1 MAILKSAPYGRFQF
15 VHAYGEAMIA
25 GLPENDPHR
34 EDLFTRVV
42 MKLPETGGITVDLLA
57 AMLAGRD
64 LENQQALLR
73 TMMLSDA
80 RAIFSIP
87 TPVREIIFAVLDG
100 TSYDVTTPYVTWHMA
115 QPGVTYDVVPVTE
128 VLVERKAEPAPIPR
142 SVCDL
147 PIMKGG
153 AAYAQPG
160 RIYEIG
166 SQDAVQLVGRTLR
179 DDVAATDIKVVN
191 VPDALATPVDTKP
204 LLPPDPTFCIVQ
216 DWVLRL
222 PGRAQGGLIVATRGC
237 DLTPKFPLDGVERV
251 LVSRIR
257 GMVMNHVDPREIDAE
272 PGCFMTTGG
281 APKFKISALGHYPNH
296 WVMHVMHAVE
306 IIGYLHPDPAVAF
319 DWLCLYKEFCHS
331 LHVNPETLEEM
342 LDRLCEDRIKKGT
355 IVS

>member
-1 MAILKSAPYGRFQF
+1 MAALKPEHYGRFNF
-15 VHAYGEAMIA
+15 VRAYGEAMVA
-25 GLPENDPHR
+25 GLPSNDPHR
-34 EDLFTRVV
+34 ADLFERVIG
-42 MKLPETGGITVDLLA
+42 KLPLGDGITVDLLA
-57 AMLAGRD
+57 AMLAGLD
-64 LENQQALLR
+64 LKNQQVLLR

-100 TSYDVTTPYVTWHMA
+100 TSYNVTTPYVTWHMA

-128 VLVERKAEPAPIPR
+128 VLVERPAELQLQGRTFRTLQPDEIPIPR
-142 SVCDL
+142 
-147 PIMKGG
+147 
-153 AAYAQPG
+153 
-160 RIYEIG
+160 
-166 SQDAVQLVGRTLR
+166 LV
-179 DDVAATDIKVVN
+179 DIKADDTPN
-191 VPDALATPVDTKP
+191 LLLTPVNTKP
-204 LLPPDPTFCIVQ
+204 LIPPDPTFCIVQ

-281 APKFKISALGHYPNH
+281 APKFKVSALGHYPNH

-306 IIGYLHPDPAVAF
+306 IIGYLHPDSAVAF
-319 DWLCLYKEFCHS
+319 DWLCLYKDFCHS
-331 LHVNPETLEEM
+331 LHVNPETKEEM